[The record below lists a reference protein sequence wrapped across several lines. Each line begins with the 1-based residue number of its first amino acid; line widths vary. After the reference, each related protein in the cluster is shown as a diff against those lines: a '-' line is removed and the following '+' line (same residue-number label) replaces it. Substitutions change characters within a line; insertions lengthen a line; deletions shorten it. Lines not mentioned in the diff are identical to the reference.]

1 MAHLMVSGQQQDVD
15 EVGRAAT
22 AYVLAGIDSGGQIT
36 LSLIVLG
43 KPEIE
48 QKALLESHFQ
58 CAKDDNRVN
67 ATACRL
73 ANRIPADGK
82 QHELAL
88 APLYSDLLSMGIEEV
103 HLMWSSHKRAKVSS
117 QNWNSLPGSIVF
129 DGSTSSKLPSPLT
142 IEMRSAAASGLL
154 LLAAIMVPVLL
165 ALSLRRSQHGNLA
178 WLNLLVQTTWL
189 FWFSAINP
197 SDWLSPSANLWID
210 LPLHVLLCALPP
222 LAAVCIV
229 ILLLSP
235 IKESVLHILLSN
247 AQMMVPIAI
256 LIACF
261 GLSEGSWMLG
271 MLLAYIGHHWL
282 GFLLQRHSRSHII
295 EVVAGEWFDQIQRLS
310 TSAGLKLQRLLLHRS
325 AASAAVN
332 AFAIPG
338 NVVML
343 SEDLVLRMPGRELN
357 AIVAHEIAHLLRHDG
372 VVQMLFWVSF
382 YPLQALIVGPLLPD
396 EFRSLPI
403 TAPFGLL
410 LFSQL
415 SQFHEYRADA
425 FAAKLTNDPE
435 GTIAALGRLGSI
447 AGGGLRWNRFAG
459 MLLSHPSMERRALSI
474 ARRFQIPDARALE
487 ILHQPQVLYDA
498 PITES
503 SIPLALEQTDTTV
516 ESVFTR
522 PETEFFAKQVA
533 WIRDIV
539 VLAFFVGLAWAS
551 AVWVPAEIH
560 RKWIFFGAVL
570 AIPIAAALANRA
582 AESWEF
588 RQYTQW
594 ARELR
599 QSIQPLPDAR
609 FVALRPGSQ
618 IRDLAGFLDWDVG
631 FLSLN
636 SSSFRY
642 TGQRI
647 QFEIP
652 ASSVWQ
658 VERHSAHFL
667 WQRLDAVHIQS
678 SVGSFS
684 MRNPVVRNSCQQ
696 LLADVENWWSH
707 ANSGPADPAVPGLF
721 PVLNPPVMPLNCLLY
736 VAWKLIKLSILG
748 SLLFFLLDIPLLYSF
763 IVLLAPIAWL
773 VAALP
778 DFWRLL
784 FSKWSRTRFYPRV
797 PARFPSESNLA
808 QFGNSGSSEVLN

>member
-1 MAHLMVSGQQQDVD
+1 MAHSIVCGQQEQVD
-15 EVGRAAT
+15 EENRAAS

-43 KPEIE
+43 KPEVE
-48 QKALLESHFQ
+48 RKALLESHFQ
-58 CAKDDNRVN
+58 CVKDDNLEN
-67 ATACRL
+67 ATTCRL
-73 ANRIPADGK
+73 ADRIPADGK

-88 APLYSDLLSMGIEEV
+88 APLYSDLRSMGIEEI
-103 HLMWSSHKRAKVSS
+103 HFMWSSHKRAKVSS
-117 QNWNSLPGSIVF
+117 TNWDTLPGSMVF
-129 DGSTSSKLPSPLT
+129 DGSTSKELPSPLK

-154 LLAAIMVPVLL
+154 LLAAILVPMLF
-165 ALSLRRSQHGNLA
+165 ALWLRRSQHGNLA
-178 WLNLLVQTTWL
+178 WLNLLVQATWL

-197 SDWLSPSANLWID
+197 SDWLSSSANLWID
-210 LPLHVLLCALPP
+210 LPLHSLFCAVPP
-222 LAAVCIV
+222 LAAVCVV

-235 IKESVLHILLSN
+235 VKESILHIILSN
-247 AQMMVPIAI
+247 AQIMVPIAV
-256 LIACF
+256 LIGGF
-261 GLSEGSWMLG
+261 GLSEGSWMLA
-271 MLLAYIGHHWL
+271 MLLAYISYHWL
-282 GFLLQRHSRSHII
+282 GILLQRHSRAQII

-310 TSAGLKLQRLLLHRS
+310 ASAGLKLQRLLLHRS

-343 SEDLVLRMPGRELN
+343 SEDLLKRMPGRELN

-372 VVQMLFWVSF
+372 VVQMLSWVSF
-382 YPLQALIVGPLLPD
+382 YPLQALVVAPLLPD

-403 TAPFGLL
+403 TAPIGLF

-425 FAAKLTNDPE
+425 FAAKLTDDPE

-447 AGGGLRWNRFAG
+447 AGGGLRWGRFAG
-459 MLLSHPSMERRALSI
+459 LLLSHPSMERRALSI
-474 ARRFQIPDARALE
+474 ARRFQISNARALE

-498 PITES
+498 PGTEP
-503 SIPLALEQTDTTV
+503 SIPLPLEQTDTTV

-539 VLAFFVGLAWAS
+539 VLAFFAALAWAS
-551 AVWVPAEIH
+551 AVWVPAQIH
-560 RKWIFFGAVL
+560 RKWIFLGAVL

-582 AESWEF
+582 ADAWEF
-588 RQYTQW
+588 RQYAQW
-594 ARELR
+594 ASELR
-599 QSIQPLPDAR
+599 HSLQPHPDAR

-631 FLSLN
+631 FLSLDE
-636 SSSFRY
+636 SRLSF

-647 QFEIP
+647 RFEIP
-652 ASSVWQ
+652 ASSIWQ
-658 VERHSAHFL
+658 VERHSAQFL
-667 WQRLDAVHIQS
+667 WQRLDAVHVQS
-678 SVGSFS
+678 SIGAFS
-684 MRNPVVRNSCQQ
+684 MRNPVARNSCQQ
-696 LLADVENWWSH
+696 LLADLENWWSH
-707 ANSGPADPAVPGLF
+707 ANSGPADPAAPNLF
-721 PVLNPPVMPLNCLLY
+721 PSLDPPVMPLNCLLY
-736 VAWKLIKLSILG
+736 IAWKLIKLSILG
-748 SLLFFLLDIPLLYSF
+748 SLLFFLLNIPILYTL
-763 IVLLAPIAWL
+763 IALLAPIAWL

-797 PARFPSESNLA
+797 AARFPSESNLA